1 MKGEIRKISVGKD
14 YPDGVLHY
22 QVGKIINLAGTPYEV
37 TNIIIDANILE
48 KQGKAIYNIYIANP
62 KGKVLWKTI
71 VDVPVV
77 IEYNINFE

>member
-1 MKGEIRKISVGKD
+1 MNGEIRKISVGKD

-22 QVGKIINLAGTPYEV
+22 QVGKIINLAGKPYKV
-37 TNIIIDANILE
+37 TDILINKDLLE
-48 KQGKAIYNIYIANP
+48 KGKPVYNIYIADEN
-62 KGKVLWKTI
+62 GKVLWKTI

>member
-1 MKGEIRKISVGKD
+1 MKGQIRKISVGKD

-22 QVGKIINLAGTPYEV
+22 QAGKVINLAGKPYEV
-37 TNIIIDANILE
+37 TDILIDRELLE
-48 KQGKAIYNIYIANP
+48 QGKAVYNIYIAND

-77 IEYNINFE
+77 IENNINFE